1 MSRTRLSQL
10 LWKFCCLTL
19 ILLLGISGLFTPKA
33 AAILRQHHDA
43 PGISRYHAQASI
55 KDASAH
61 AWQVVLYKVF
71 QPGLKREIHLRL
83 VGFPGIFEFA
93 HPQPLEILTFQAKLL
108 SAADVYTSAPA
119 PNVGEY
125 KFTDVLSALT
135 STDGLKL
142 YLPLQD
148 GQRLTLQI
156 PKNVVAEWQLLVT
169 DIND

>member
-1 MSRTRLSQL
+1 MSRISLSQL
-10 LWKFCCLTL
+10 LLKCCLAL
-19 ILLLGISGLFTPKA
+19 IILLGASGLFTPTA
-33 AAILRQHHDA
+33 AAVLRQHHDT
-43 PGISRYHAQASI
+43 PEIRRYHAQVSI

-71 QPGLKREIHLRL
+71 KPGFKREIHLRL
-83 VGFPGIFEFA
+83 VGCPGIAEFS
-93 HPQPLEILTFQAKLL
+93 HPQPLEILTSQGKLL
-108 SAADVYTSAPA
+108 SASDVYAESAPA

-125 KFTDVLSALT
+125 KFTDVLSALAT
-135 STDGLKL
+135 TDGLKL

-156 PKNVVAEWQLLVT
+156 PKNAVTEWQLLVT